1 MYKFIGHD
9 SWRGRFDIP
18 DTRSWFEKKNRF
30 YGRVEILRPI
40 PWFYVGQKDI
50 MVTDLIKWYTDAA
63 IFTFINDH
71 FITIEE
77 LDKEGNVEN
86 VEIND

>member
-30 YGRVEILRPI
+30 LKKLTI
-40 PWFYVGQKDI
+40 
-50 MVTDLIKWYTDAA
+50 AA
-63 IFTFINDH
+63 NPF
-71 FITIEE
+71 
-77 LDKEGNVEN
+77 
-86 VEIND
+86 